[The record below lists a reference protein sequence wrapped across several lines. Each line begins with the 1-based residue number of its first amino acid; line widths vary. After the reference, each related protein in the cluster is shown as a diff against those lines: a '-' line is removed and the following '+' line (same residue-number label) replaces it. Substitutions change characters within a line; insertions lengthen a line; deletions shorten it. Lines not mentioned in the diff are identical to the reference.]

1 MQETSKL
8 INGGNLANLTTG
20 VIFMSV
26 PHFGTPVATAS
37 CQLGAFTRP
46 SREVQDMKAGKTFFF
61 YFDKDLFVIFFMLT
75 AIDFF
80 ILLKS

>member
-46 SREVQDMKAGKTFFF
+46 SREVQDMKAGKRFFF
-61 YFDKDLFVIFFMLT
+61 TLIKIYLLYF
-75 AIDFF
+75 
-80 ILLKS
+80 SC